1 MSAPNSLFVRA
12 AKAQPTERTP
22 VWFMRQAG
30 RYMPEYRAIR
40 KQYSLIE
47 ICKRPEVAAQVT
59 IEAAE
64 ILKVDAAII
73 FADLLLPLEVM
84 GLPFHFAAGEG
95 PKIEKPVRTAEDVA
109 GLRTDRAADLG
120 YVSEAVKLVCKHFGD
135 KLPVI
140 GFCGAPFTLAS
151 YMIEGGGSRNYLFTK
166 KMMYSAPAAW
176 NELMKK
182 LVAVTAE
189 YSAEQ
194 VRAGADAI
202 QIFDSWVGCLSVEDY
217 RRYVLPHVTD
227 LVKRVQKSGA
237 PVIYFGTDSSTLLP
251 SMQETGAE
259 VIGLDWRIPLDTGW
273 QSLGFKGAVQGNLD
287 PVLLFADWKELKS
300 RAEDIL
306 RQAAGRPGHIFNLGH
321 GILPETPVENVKAL
335 CDFIREHSADFKN
348 EAQVK
353 CVSGHRFSDAA
364 TAVLG
369 TRLQALR

>member
-40 KQYSLIE
+40 KNYSLIE
-47 ICKRPEVAAQVT
+47 ICKRPEIAAQVT
-59 IEAAE
+59 VEAAE

-95 PKIEKPVRTAEDVA
+95 PKIEKPVRNAQDIA
-109 GLRTDRAADLG
+109 ALRTDRAADLG
-120 YVSEAVKLVCKHFGD
+120 YVSEAVKLICRHFGET
-135 KLPVI
+135 LPVI

-151 YMIEGGGSRNYLFTK
+151 YMIEGGSSRNYLFTK
-166 KMMYSAPAAW
+166 TMMYSDPQAW
-176 NELMKK
+176 SELMGK
-182 LVAVTAE
+182 LVSVTAE

-194 VRAGADAI
+194 VRAGADTI

-217 RRYVLPHVTD
+217 RRYVLPHATK
-227 LVKRVQKSGA
+227 LVKRLQKTGV
-237 PVIYFGTDSSTLLP
+237 PVIYFGTDSATLLP
-251 SMQETGAE
+251 SMHETGAD
-259 VIGLDWRIPLDTGW
+259 VIGVDWRIPLNDGW
-273 QSLGFKGAVQGNLD
+273 QSLGYKGSVQGNLD

-306 RQAAGRPGHIFNLGH
+306 RQAGGRPGHIFNLGH

-335 CDFIREHSADFKN
+335 CAFVREHSAEFK
-348 EAQVK
+348 K
-353 CVSGHRFSDAA
+353 
-364 TAVLG
+364 
-369 TRLQALR
+369 

>member
-12 AKAQPTERTP
+12 AKAQPTDRTP

-30 RYMPEYRAIR
+30 RYMAEYRVIR

-47 ICKRPEVAAQVT
+47 ICKKPEVAAQVT

-84 GLPFHFAAGEG
+84 GLPFHFAAGDG

-109 GLRTDRAADLG
+109 QLRTDRAADLG

-166 KMMYSAPAAW
+166 KMMYSAPAVW

-194 VRAGADAI
+194 VRAGADTI

-217 RRYVLPHVTD
+217 RRYVLPHATD
-227 LVKRVQKSGA
+227 LVKRLQKTGV

-259 VIGLDWRIPLDTGW
+259 VVGLDWRIPLDTGW
-273 QSLGFKGAVQGNLD
+273 RSLGLKGAVQGNLD

-321 GILPETPVENVKAL
+321 GILPETPVDNVKAL
-335 CDFIREHSADFKN
+335 CAYIREHSAEFK
-348 EAQVK
+348 K
-353 CVSGHRFSDAA
+353 
-364 TAVLG
+364 T
-369 TRLQALR
+369 LR

>member
-1 MSAPNSLFVRA
+1 
-12 AKAQPTERTP
+12 
-22 VWFMRQAG
+22 MRQAG

-47 ICKRPEVAAQVT
+47 ICKKPEVAAQVT

-109 GLRTDRAADLG
+109 HLRTDRASELG
-120 YVSEAVKLVCKHFGD
+120 YVAEGVKLVCKYFGD

-176 NELMKK
+176 DELMKK

-189 YSAEQ
+189 YSIEQ
-194 VRAGADAI
+194 VRAGADCI

-217 RRYVLPHVTD
+217 RRYVLAHVTA
-227 LVKRVQKSGA
+227 LVKRLQQTGV
-237 PVIYFGTDSSTLLP
+237 PVIYFGTDSSTLLQ
-251 SMQETGAE
+251 SMQETGAD

-273 QSLGFKGAVQGNLD
+273 ETLGYKSAVQGNLD

-300 RAEDIL
+300 RAKDIL
-306 RQAAGRPGHIFNLGH
+306 QQAAGRAGHIFNLGH

-335 CDFIREHSADFKN
+335 CDFVREHSADFKT
-348 EAQVK
+348 EPM
-353 CVSGHRFSDAA
+353 
-364 TAVLG
+364 
-369 TRLQALR
+369 

>member
-30 RYMPEYRAIR
+30 RYMPEYRVIR

-47 ICKRPEVAAQVT
+47 ICKKPEVAAQVT

-95 PKIEKPVRTAEDVA
+95 PKIDKPVRTAEDIA
-109 GLRTDRAADLG
+109 RLRTDRAADLG

-176 NELMKK
+176 HELMKK

-194 VRAGADAI
+194 VRAGADTI

-227 LVKRVQKSGA
+227 LVKRLQKTGA
-237 PVIYFGTDSSTLLP
+237 PVICFGTDSATLLP

-259 VIGLDWRIPLDTGW
+259 VIGLDWRIPLDAGW

-287 PVLLFADWKELKS
+287 PVLLFADWKELKK

-335 CDFIREHSADFKN
+335 SDYVREHSAEFKT
-348 EAQVK
+348 EPK
-353 CVSGHRFSDAA
+353 MGRK
-364 TAVLG
+364 
-369 TRLQALR
+369 

>member
-1 MSAPNSLFVRA
+1 MSASDSLFIRA
-12 AKAQPTERTP
+12 VKAQPTERTP

-47 ICKRPEVAAQVT
+47 ICKKPQVAAQVT

-95 PKIEKPVRTAEDVA
+95 PKIEKPVRTSEDVA
-109 GLRTDRAADLG
+109 SLRTDRAADLG
-120 YVSEAVKLVCKHFGD
+120 YVSEAVKLVCKHFGN

-166 KMMYSAPAAW
+166 KMMYSVPAAW

-189 YSAEQ
+189 YSTEQ
-194 VRAGADAI
+194 VRAGADTI

-227 LVKRVQKSGA
+227 LVKRLQKTRV

-273 QSLGFKGAVQGNLD
+273 KSLRFKGAVQGNLD

-300 RAEDIL
+300 RAENIL
-306 RQAAGRPGHIFNLGH
+306 KQAAGRPGHVLNLGH

-335 CDFIREHSADFKN
+335 CDYIRDHSADFK
-348 EAQVK
+348 
-353 CVSGHRFSDAA
+353 SGEESKR
-364 TAVLG
+364 
-369 TRLQALR
+369 

>member
-40 KQYSLIE
+40 KKYSLIE
-47 ICKRPEVAAQVT
+47 ICKKPEIAAQVT

-95 PKIEKPVRTAEDVA
+95 PKIKKPIRTMQDVA
-109 GLRTDRAADLG
+109 ALRTDRAADLG
-120 YVSEAVKLVCKHFGD
+120 YVSEAVTIVCKHFGD

-151 YMIEGGGSRNYLFTK
+151 YMIEGGSSRNYVFTK
-166 KMMYSAPAAW
+166 TMMYSSPEVW
-176 NELMKK
+176 SELMGK
-182 LVAVTAE
+182 LVSVTTE

-194 VRAGADAI
+194 VRAGADTI
-202 QIFDSWVGCLSVEDY
+202 QVFDSWVGCLSVEDY
-217 RRYVLPHVTD
+217 RRYVLPHVTE
-227 LVKRVQKSGA
+227 LVKRLQRTGV
-237 PVIYFGTDSSTLLP
+237 PIIYFGTDSATLLP
-251 SMQETGAE
+251 AMKEAGAE
-259 VIGLDWRIPLDTGW
+259 VIGLDWRIPLDVGW
-273 QSLGFKGAVQGNLD
+273 QSLNFKGSVQGNLD
-287 PVLLFADWKELKS
+287 PVLLFADWKQLKV

-306 RQAAGRPGHIFNLGH
+306 RRAAGRPGHIFNLGH
-321 GILPETPVENVKAL
+321 GILPETPVDNVRAL
-335 CDFIREHSADFKN
+335 CDFVREHSAEFK
-348 EAQVK
+348 K
-353 CVSGHRFSDAA
+353 
-364 TAVLG
+364 
-369 TRLQALR
+369 